1 MDEKL
6 YRFRVNHTVH
16 GEVEVLAP
24 SRYQAVVN
32 AVKEWGLRWTTI
44 AKDCIVIQLGNS
56 PVRKGGRHG

>member
-1 MDEKL
+1 MDKKL
-6 YRFRVNHTVH
+6 YRFKVCHTVH

-24 SRYQAVVN
+24 DRYQAVVN
-32 AVKEWGLRWTTI
+32 AAKEWGLRWTTI